1 MSILTDQNRPITN
14 YTTLWKMVENSAIST
29 FCLLV
34 QKKFLQYTYT
44 LVTSLLIIW
53 VIPLHTQLMGL
64 YDRAPLSQQEQGAL
78 RGDLFVAQFL
88 SSCHMVKIVTL
99 QSRDRFQ
106 HGWMLTME
114 FKAHVKGLL
123 KEVKDRIDCFSS
135 ALANNS
141 PSFSLK
147 NHLLN
152 TISSPHYLCMTKS
165 QICQNLEPDKILG
178 FYLVAVPESHQVEWI
193 MCNFCTFVLKTC
205 KLIHG
210 FLPLFLILLLILWRK
225 TS

>member
-1 MSILTDQNRPITN
+1 
-14 YTTLWKMVENSAIST
+14 
-29 FCLLV
+29 
-34 QKKFLQYTYT
+34 
-44 LVTSLLIIW
+44 
-53 VIPLHTQLMGL
+53 MGL
-64 YDRAPLSQQEQGAL
+64 YDRTPLSQQEQGAL

-135 ALANNS
+135 ALANKS

-147 NHLLN
+147 K
-152 TISSPHYLCMTKS
+152 SS
-165 QICQNLEPDKILG
+165 
-178 FYLVAVPESHQVEWI
+178 FESH
-193 MCNFCTFVLKTC
+193 
-205 KLIHG
+205 KLATLFMYDQASNLSKLQTQQNPG
-210 FLPLFLILLLILWRK
+210 FLFSSSTRVASSRVNNVQFLYVR
-225 TS
+225 T

>member
-1 MSILTDQNRPITN
+1 MSISTVQNRPIAH
-14 YTTLWKMVENSAIST
+14 YHTLKNDRKFSNFST
-29 FCLLV
+29 FCLLI

-44 LVTSLLIIW
+44 LATSLFIIW

-64 YDRAPLSQQEQGAL
+64 YDRTPLSQQEQGAL

-123 KEVKDRIDCFSS
+123 KEVKDRIDWFSS
-135 ALANNS
+135 ALANKS

-147 NHLLN
+147 N
-152 TISSPHYLCMTKS
+152 SS
-165 QICQNLEPDKILG
+165 
-178 FYLVAVPESHQVEWI
+178 FESH
-193 MCNFCTFVLKTC
+193 
-205 KLIHG
+205 KLATLLMYDQASNLSKLRTQQNPG
-210 FLPLFLILLLILWRK
+210 FLFSSSTRVASSRVNNVQFLYVR
-225 TS
+225 T

>member
-64 YDRAPLSQQEQGAL
+64 YDRTPLSQQEQGAL

-123 KEVKDRIDCFSS
+123 KEVKDRIDWFSS
-135 ALANNS
+135 ALANKS

-147 NHLLN
+147 K
-152 TISSPHYLCMTKS
+152 SS
-165 QICQNLEPDKILG
+165 
-178 FYLVAVPESHQVEWI
+178 FESH
-193 MCNFCTFVLKTC
+193 
-205 KLIHG
+205 KLATLSMYEQPSNLSKLRTQQNPG
-210 FLPLFLILLLILWRK
+210 FLFSSSTRVASSRVNNVQFLYVR
-225 TS
+225 T

>member
-1 MSILTDQNRPITN
+1 MSILTDQNRPIAN
-14 YTTLWKMVENSAIST
+14 YTTLSKMVENSAIST

-34 QKKFLQYTYT
+34 QKKVFAIYLYFSHLTTYYM
-44 LVTSLLIIW
+44 SNI
-53 VIPLHTQLMGL
+53 LHTQLMGL
-64 YDRAPLSQQEQGAL
+64 YDKAPLSQQEQGAL

-123 KEVKDRIDCFSS
+123 KEVKDRIDWFSS
-135 ALANNS
+135 ALANKS

-147 NHLLN
+147 K
-152 TISSPHYLCMTKS
+152 SS
-165 QICQNLEPDKILG
+165 
-178 FYLVAVPESHQVEWI
+178 FESH
-193 MCNFCTFVLKTC
+193 
-205 KLIHG
+205 KLATLLMYEQPSNLSKLRTQQNPG
-210 FLPLFLILLLILWRK
+210 FLFSSSTRVASSRVNNVQFLYVR
-225 TS
+225 T